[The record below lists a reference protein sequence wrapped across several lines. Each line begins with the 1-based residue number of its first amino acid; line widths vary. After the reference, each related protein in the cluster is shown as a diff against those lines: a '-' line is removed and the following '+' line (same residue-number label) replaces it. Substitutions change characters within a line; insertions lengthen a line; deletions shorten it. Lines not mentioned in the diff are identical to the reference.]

1 MQDLILDD
9 FDDLKTDVGD
19 FVSDT
24 SDEQH
29 QSLLLKC
36 RKGDFK
42 ENPDIC
48 VGVATWLNDDD
59 PDGLLGEIKKEF
71 EKDGMVVKQ
80 IEMTDGKLNIDARY
94 E

>member
-1 MQDLILDD
+1 MQDLILDE
-9 FDDLKTDVGD
+9 FDDLVVENGD
-19 FVSDT
+19 FANDL

-29 QSLLLKC
+29 QELLLKC

-42 ENPDIC
+42 ENPDTC

-71 EKDGMVVKQ
+71 EKDGMVVKLVDLQ
-80 IEMTDGKLNIDARY
+80 DGKLNIDARY